1 MSAQTEKLD
10 FNLGV
15 IAAGE
20 GLRLKEEG
28 INIPKPLVEINGIP
42 LIQRIIDIA
51 LKNGV
56 DSIACI
62 INEESPELEKYLL
75 NNNSLLP
82 FNLIVKSTP
91 SSLHSFHQVSRFLEP
106 PFLLTTTDS
115 VFREEEFTEFLKYS
129 MNFKNADAVLA
140 VTDFIDDEKP
150 LFVNID
156 EDSKILSFGDKDNNC
171 EFVTGG
177 MYFFKK
183 DFRDEIDNA
192 LNENV
197 CRLRNFLRY
206 LINHNHNL
214 FAFPFSKIIDVDHA
228 DDIKTAEEFLTNNK

>member
-1 MSAQTEKLD
+1 MNAQTGKIV
-10 FNLGV
+10 FNLGIV
-15 IAAGE
+15 AAGE
-20 GLRLKEEG
+20 GIRLQQEG
-28 INIPKPLVEINGIP
+28 IKTPKPLIEINGIP

-56 DSIACI
+56 DSIVCI
-62 INEESPELEKYLL
+62 INEESPELEEYLI
-75 NNNSLLP
+75 NNNSSQP

-91 SSLHSFHQVSRFLEP
+91 SSFHSFHQVSRFLEL

-115 VFREEEFTEFLKYS
+115 VFREDEFAEFLNYS
-129 MNFKNADAVLA
+129 RNLNQADAVLA

-150 LFVNID
+150 LYVIID
-156 EDSKILSFGDKDNNC
+156 ESSKILSFGDRDNNC

-183 DFRDEIDNA
+183 DIRDEINNA

-197 CRLRNFLRY
+197 SRLRNFLRY

-214 FAFPFSKIIDVDHA
+214 FAYPFSKIIDVDHA
-228 DDIKTAEEFLTNNK
+228 ADIKTAEEFLTNNK